1 MKTENEWSLTNYNPW
16 GHKRLGHDLAA
27 KPPLPPW
34 EIREPA
40 HSRDYIDRL
49 SGQCPNGQTETRQP
63 FMLFN
68 LASIAVIKN
77 SLSIHKILER
87 FKMQIDLPQYVINQH
102 RVAIYISLLNVVC
115 LQIHESCIIFV
126 FTTVITIQKSEPLVQ
141 QCVYA

>member
-1 MKTENEWSLTNYNPW
+1 
-16 GHKRLGHDLAA
+16 
-27 KPPLPPW
+27 
-34 EIREPA
+34 
-40 HSRDYIDRL
+40 
-49 SGQCPNGQTETRQP
+49 
-63 FMLFN
+63 MLFN

-77 SLSIHKILER
+77 SLSIRKILER

-115 LQIHESCIIFV
+115 LQIHKSCIIFV

>member
-49 SGQCPNGQTETRQP
+49 SGQCPNGQTETRRP